1 MSDPTNKPENS
12 EQAQSENGQLEE
24 AEGRESSDDLSSAF
38 EQEKE
43 RADKNLANWQRAQ
56 ADLAN
61 YKKRV
66 EVEKQE
72 LAKFAN
78 AALVGSLISL
88 VDDFERA
95 RSTIPDSILGMTWV
109 EGLFLIERKLLST
122 LEVSGLSEIKAMD
135 DDFDPNLHEAVM
147 HGEGP
152 EGKVVEVFQKGYK
165 LHERVIRPAM
175 VKVGQGATTES
186 PDASDEQEG
195 SRETGETSAPDRDSE

>member
-1 MSDPTNKPENS
+1 MSDSNTSPEDSEKPQPEGDQQ
-12 EQAQSENGQLEE
+12 EDT
-24 AEGRESSDDLSSAF
+24 EGRDLPEDLNSTL

-78 AALVGSLISL
+78 AALVGSLVSL

-95 RSTIPDSILGMTWV
+95 RATIPDSILGMTWV

-122 LEVSGLSEIKAMD
+122 LEVSGLSVIKALD
-135 DDFDPNLHEAVM
+135 EDFDPNLHEAVM

-152 EGKVVEVFQKGYK
+152 EGKVVEEFQKGYK

-175 VKVGQGATTES
+175 VKVGQGTTTEN
-186 PDASDEQEG
+186 PDISNEQG
-195 SRETGETSAPDRDSE
+195 DS

>member
-1 MSDPTNKPENS
+1 MDDSICNPEDTEKP
-12 EQAQSENGQLEE
+12 QSEGGEE
-24 AEGRESSDDLSSAF
+24 PTDQDTSEDLDSALAK
-38 EQEKE
+38 EKE

-78 AALVGSLISL
+78 SALVGSLISL

-95 RSTIPDSILGMTWV
+95 RATIPESILGMTWV

-122 LEVSGLSEIKAMD
+122 LEASGLAEIEAVD
-135 DDFDPNLHEAVM
+135 QDFDPNIHEAVM

-152 EGKVVEVFQKGYK
+152 EGKVVEQFQKGYK

-175 VKVGQGATTES
+175 VKVGQGTAPES
-186 PDASDEQEG
+186 SDTQNEQG
-195 SRETGETSAPDRDSE
+195 DS

>member
-1 MSDPTNKPENS
+1 MSDSNTSPEDSEKPQPEGDHQ
-12 EQAQSENGQLEE
+12 EDTE
-24 AEGRESSDDLSSAF
+24 ARDLPEDLTSAL

-78 AALVGSLISL
+78 AALVGSLVSL

-95 RSTIPDSILGMTWV
+95 RATIPDSILGMTWV

-122 LEVSGLSEIKAMD
+122 LEVSGLSVIKALD
-135 DDFDPNLHEAVM
+135 EDFDPNLHEAVM

-152 EGKVVEVFQKGYK
+152 EGKVVEEFQKGYK

-175 VKVGQGATTES
+175 VKVGQGTTTEN
-186 PDASDEQEG
+186 PDISNEQG
-195 SRETGETSAPDRDSE
+195 DS

>member
-1 MSDPTNKPENS
+1 MSDPNNPEDS
-12 EQAQSENGQLEE
+12 EQLPSEGGEQEDT
-24 AEGRESSDDLSSAF
+24 EGRDSSEDIASAL

-66 EVEKQE
+66 EQEKQD

-78 AALVGSLISL
+78 AALIGSLLTLI
-88 VDDFERA
+88 DDFERA
-95 RSTIPDSILGMTWV
+95 RATVPESILGITWV
-109 EGLFLIERKLLST
+109 DGLFLIERKLLST
-122 LEVSGLSEIKAMD
+122 LEALGLSEIKALD
-135 DDFDPNLHEAVM
+135 EEFDPNLHEAVM

-152 EGKVVEVFQKGYK
+152 EGKVVEQFQKGYK

-175 VKVGQGATTES
+175 VKVGQGTTPES
-186 PDASDEQEG
+186 P
-195 SRETGETSAPDRDSE
+195 ETSEEQGES

>member
-1 MSDPTNKPENS
+1 MDDSISNPEDTEKP
-12 EQAQSENGQLEE
+12 QSEGGEE
-24 AEGRESSDDLSSAF
+24 PTDQDTSEDLDSALAK
-38 EQEKE
+38 EKE

-56 ADLAN
+56 ADLSN

-78 AALVGSLISL
+78 SALVSALITL

-95 RSTIPDSILGMTWV
+95 RATIPESILGMTWV

-122 LEVSGLSEIKAMD
+122 LEASGLSEIEAVD
-135 DDFDPNLHEAVM
+135 QDFDPNLHEAVM

-152 EGKVVEVFQKGYK
+152 EGKVVEQFQKGYK
-165 LHERVIRPAM
+165 LHERVIRPSM
-175 VKVGQGATTES
+175 VKVGQGTTPES
-186 PDASDEQEG
+186 SDTQNEQG
-195 SRETGETSAPDRDSE
+195 DS

>member
-1 MSDPTNKPENS
+1 MDDSSSNPEDTEKP
-12 EQAQSENGQLEE
+12 QSEGGEEEPTDQDTSEDLDSALEK
-24 AEGRESSDDLSSAF
+24 
-38 EQEKE
+38 EKE

-95 RSTIPDSILGMTWV
+95 RATIPESILGMTWV
-109 EGLFLIERKLLST
+109 EGLFLIERKLVST
-122 LEVSGLSEIKAMD
+122 LEATGLSKIEAVD
-135 DDFDPNLHEAVM
+135 QDFDPNLHEAVM

-152 EGKVVEVFQKGYK
+152 EGKVVEQFQKGYK

-175 VKVGQGATTES
+175 VKVGQGTTPES
-186 PDASDEQEG
+186 PETATEEG
-195 SRETGETSAPDRDSE
+195 DS

>member
-1 MSDPTNKPENS
+1 MDESNNNPEDTEKP
-12 EQAQSENGQLEE
+12 L
-24 AEGRESSDDLSSAF
+24 AEGGEPEDTEGQDTSEDLNSAL
-38 EQEKE
+38 EKEKE

-56 ADLAN
+56 ADLSN

-66 EVEKQE
+66 EAEKQE

-78 AALVGSLISL
+78 SALVSALITL

-95 RSTIPDSILGMTWV
+95 RATIPESILGMTWV

-122 LEVSGLSEIKAMD
+122 LEASGLSEIEAVD
-135 DDFDPNLHEAVM
+135 QDFDPSIHEAVM

-152 EGKVVEVFQKGYK
+152 EGKVVEQFQKGYK

-175 VKVGQGATTES
+175 VKVGQGTAPES
-186 PDASDEQEG
+186 SDTQDEQG
-195 SRETGETSAPDRDSE
+195 DS

>member
-1 MSDPTNKPENS
+1 MDDSNS
-12 EQAQSENGQLEE
+12 NIEDSGKSQSECGEQEE
-24 AEGRESSDDLSSAF
+24 TEGRDTSEDLTSALAR
-38 EQEKE
+38 EKE

-95 RSTIPDSILGMTWV
+95 RFTIPDSILGMTWI

-122 LEVSGLSEIKAMD
+122 LETSGLSEIKAMD
-135 DDFDPNLHEAVM
+135 EDFDPNLHEAVM

-152 EGKVVEVFQKGYK
+152 EGKVVEEFQRGYK

-175 VKVGQGATTES
+175 VKVGQGTTPES
-186 PDASDEQEG
+186 SDTSDEQG
-195 SRETGETSAPDRDSE
+195 DS

>member
-1 MSDPTNKPENS
+1 MSNTNKSPEDT
-12 EQAQSENGQLEE
+12 EKPQSEGAEQEE
-24 AEGRESSDDLSSAF
+24 TEGRDSSEDLTSALQ
-38 EQEKE
+38 QEKE

-78 AALVGSLISL
+78 AALVGSLITL

-95 RSTIPDSILGMTWV
+95 RSTIPESILGMTWV

-122 LEVSGLSEIKAMD
+122 LEVSGLSEIEALD
-135 DDFDPNLHEAVM
+135 QDFDPNLHEAVM

-152 EGKVVEVFQKGYK
+152 EGKVVEEFQKGYK

-175 VKVGQGATTES
+175 VKVGQGAIPEK
-186 PDASDEQEG
+186 PDTPNE
-195 SRETGETSAPDRDSE
+195 

>member
-1 MSDPTNKPENS
+1 MDDSSSNPEDTEKPQPEGGEQEDTEGQDAS
-12 EQAQSENGQLEE
+12 E
-24 AEGRESSDDLSSAF
+24 DLASALA
-38 EQEKE
+38 QEKE

-109 EGLFLIERKLLST
+109 EGLFLIERKLLAT
-122 LEVSGLSEIKAMD
+122 LEASGLSEIKALD
-135 DDFDPNLHEAVM
+135 EDFDPNLHEAVM

-152 EGKVVEVFQKGYK
+152 EGEVVEEFQKGYK
-165 LHERVIRPAM
+165 LHERVIRPTM
-175 VKVGQGATTES
+175 VKVGQGTTPDS
-186 PDASDEQEG
+186 PDTPNEQG
-195 SRETGETSAPDRDSE
+195 DS

>member
-1 MSDPTNKPENS
+1 MSDSNTSPEDSEKPQPEGDQQ
-12 EQAQSENGQLEE
+12 EDT
-24 AEGRESSDDLSSAF
+24 EGRDLPEDLTSAL

-78 AALVGSLISL
+78 AALVGSLVSL

-95 RSTIPDSILGMTWV
+95 RATIPDSILGMTWV

-122 LEVSGLSEIKAMD
+122 LEVSGLSVIKALD
-135 DDFDPNLHEAVM
+135 EDFDPNLHEAVM

-152 EGKVVEVFQKGYK
+152 EGKVVEEFQKGYK

-175 VKVGQGATTES
+175 VKVGQGTTTEN
-186 PDASDEQEG
+186 PDISNEQG
-195 SRETGETSAPDRDSE
+195 DS

>member
-1 MSDPTNKPENS
+1 MDDSSSNPEDTEKP
-12 EQAQSENGQLEE
+12 QSEGGEE
-24 AEGRESSDDLSSAF
+24 PTDQDTSEDLDSALAK
-38 EQEKE
+38 EKE

-56 ADLAN
+56 ADLSN

-78 AALVGSLISL
+78 SALVSALITL

-95 RSTIPDSILGMTWV
+95 RATIPESILGMTWV

-122 LEVSGLSEIKAMD
+122 LEASGLSEIEAVD
-135 DDFDPNLHEAVM
+135 QDFDPNIHEAVM

-152 EGKVVEVFQKGYK
+152 EGKVVEQFQKGYK

-175 VKVGQGATTES
+175 VKVGQGTAPES
-186 PDASDEQEG
+186 SDTQNEQG
-195 SRETGETSAPDRDSE
+195 DS

>member
-1 MSDPTNKPENS
+1 MDESNNNPEDTEKP
-12 EQAQSENGQLEE
+12 L
-24 AEGRESSDDLSSAF
+24 AEGGEPRDTEGQDTSEDLNSAL
-38 EQEKE
+38 EKEKE

-56 ADLAN
+56 ADLSN

-66 EVEKQE
+66 EAEKQE

-78 AALVGSLISL
+78 SALVSTLITL

-95 RSTIPDSILGMTWV
+95 RATIPESILGMTWV

-122 LEVSGLSEIKAMD
+122 LEASGLSEIEAVD
-135 DDFDPNLHEAVM
+135 QDFDPNIHEAVM

-152 EGKVVEVFQKGYK
+152 EGKVVEQFQKGYK

-175 VKVGQGATTES
+175 VKVGQGTAPES
-186 PDASDEQEG
+186 SDTQDEQG
-195 SRETGETSAPDRDSE
+195 DS

>member
-1 MSDPTNKPENS
+1 MSDITDNPEDS
-12 EQAQSENGQLEE
+12 QDPPSKNGQQEE
-24 AEGRESSDDLSSAF
+24 AESQDITEDLASAF
-38 EQEKE
+38 AQEKE

-72 LAKFAN
+72 LVKFAN

-95 RSTIPDSILGMTWV
+95 WSTIPDSIMGMTWV

-122 LEVSGLSEIKAMD
+122 LEASGLSEIKAMD
-135 DDFDPNLHEAVM
+135 EDFDPNLHEAVM

-152 EGKVVEVFQKGYK
+152 EGKVVEEFQKGYK

-175 VKVGQGATTES
+175 VKIGQGTTPES
-186 PDASDEQEG
+186 SDTPSEQG
-195 SRETGETSAPDRDSE
+195 DS